1 MIETGNFKVGEIF
14 PFPVPKREGA
24 SLELWDGP
32 GFVLAIQMPNLK
44 KTELEAFH
52 KGFDQYIY
60 LEWPGEIPI
69 AFWIFDFPL
78 PHGRIEGNFN
88 ARVVKNPALI
98 ERRLDTS
105 EGVKNLITFLLLDGQ
120 ILKGMRASG
129 LELESMEMFYSTIRK
144 QLALN
149 YSEADFV
156 QCLAGI
162 YQNYTTDELFSIGVQ
177 FKHRR
182 EFI

>member
-1 MIETGNFKVGEIF
+1 
-14 PFPVPKREGA
+14 
-24 SLELWDGP
+24 
-32 GFVLAIQMPNLK
+32 
-44 KTELEAFH
+44 
-52 KGFDQYIY
+52 
-60 LEWPGEIPI
+60 
-69 AFWIFDFPL
+69 
-78 PHGRIEGNFN
+78 
-88 ARVVKNPALI
+88 VVKNPALI
-98 ERRLDTS
+98 ERRINTS